1 MFKNISET
9 LRSYDYKTVNFR
21 LIIYV
26 IALTVLGISVINSAS
41 GGDVSLVRKQI
52 LGLAIGAAAMIFLS
66 LVRYEFIARYYW
78 IIYLGALV
86 FLGAVLTPLGHSSGG
101 AQRWFKIGDSFT
113 IQPSEFCKIFL
124 LIFFSAFLVKN
135 RQMIN
140 SWKFLL
146 FTFVLIALPIFLIL
160 REPDLSTSIVTLLM
174 ICVIIFMSDIQAKY
188 IRRILYVAVPALAG
202 IIALIVILPAENNI
216 ISRYQYN
223 RIIGFYDSE
232 NEVAKKINYQQEN
245 SVLAIAGGGLTGKGL
260 NNDSVTSVKNAD
272 FISAPETDF
281 IFTIIGEELGFIG
294 SMAVLI
300 LLFLIVIE
308 CIRTGM
314 RARENI
320 GRSISIGFGALI
332 GFQTI
337 INLAVVTRLIPNT
350 GLTLPF
356 VSAGMSSLIVLYMGV
371 GIVLNTGLR
380 MKNTL

>member
-1 MFKNISET
+1 MSMVLFQSIGFKYI
-9 LRSYDYKTVNFR
+9 F
-21 LIIYV
+21 
-26 IALTVLGISVINSAS
+26 
-41 GGDVSLVRKQI
+41 VSFGHNDSMLEFDFKSSSI
-52 LGLAIGAAAMIFLS
+52 LLLSPFLD
-66 LVRYEFIARYYW
+66 LF
-78 IIYLGALV
+78 
-86 FLGAVLTPLGHSSGG
+86 T
-101 AQRWFKIGDSFT
+101 DSF
-113 IQPSEFCKIFL
+113 
-124 LIFFSAFLVKN
+124 
-135 RQMIN
+135 N
-140 SWKFLL
+140 SFIS
-146 FTFVLIALPIFLIL
+146 F
-160 REPDLSTSIVTLLM
+160 
-174 ICVIIFMSDIQAKY
+174 II
-188 IRRILYVAVPALAG
+188 P
-202 IIALIVILPAENNI
+202 E
-216 ISRYQYN
+216 YQYN
-223 RIIGFYDSE
+223 RLIGFYDPD
-232 NEVAKKINYQQEN
+232 NEIAERVRYQQEN